1 MSRSRHYLRAAVP
14 LAVTLSF
21 AGAVLAIAAPGAG
34 AQAAG
39 LRPANGPEQWTKIS
53 RDTGLSIASAGL
65 YRTKDGKLHVVW
77 PSNDGLTKEF
87 SLNYSTVGGRAK
99 LLSTGTVVKHWSGIS
114 AYPRLVAGPG
124 GGIRLVFP
132 GGEGS
137 TGPFSHGTV
146 YTATSNEA
154 GKSWTLVN
162 GSMSQSENIPLTD
175 TAAIAE
181 NNGTP
186 VAAWGAVSALD
197 YHVGIDNAIPSN
209 TPDSS
214 IGIGAGGDVVGPTL
228 INSGGTISAAWY
240 NASGTASQGYWVANL
255 VPSKTAKV
263 KAPSSGGAGLSENQP
278 FEAVAFAAR
287 NGGGEYLA
295 YCVPSKSLVCSHI
308 DLWKVGA
315 KKAVQLP
322 GSSTGAAS
330 HVAIAAGP
338 GGHLWISW
346 FDQSLDKIRVVRTN
360 ATATRFGAV
369 LTIDGPAKLGEL
381 SGLQGE
387 SSDGPLDLIALATQ
401 NVNNSTPAYW
411 DTQLFPALAVHASK
425 SSVSHAAAS
434 KITFT
439 VTDTGSAVSG
449 ATVKFL
455 GMSAKTNGKG
465 QVTFTV
471 KKGTARGA
479 HAATATKNGYKA
491 GMITIKV
498 T

>member
-1 MSRSRHYLRAAVP
+1 MSRLRRYLGVAAP
-14 LAVTLSF
+14 LAVTMSC
-21 AGAVLAIAAPGAG
+21 AGALAVAAPGAG

-39 LRPANGPEQWTKIS
+39 LRPASSPEQWTKIS

-77 PSNDGLTKEF
+77 PSNDGVTKEF

-99 LLSTGTVVKHWSGIS
+99 LLSTGTVTKHWSGIS

-175 TAAIAE
+175 TAAATE

-197 YHVGIDNAIPSN
+197 YHVGVDNDIPSG

-214 IGIGAGGDVVGPTL
+214 IGVGADGDVVGPTL

-255 VPSKTAKV
+255 LPKTAKV

-278 FEAVAFAAR
+278 FESVAFAAR
-287 NGGGEYLA
+287 SGGGEYLA
-295 YCVPSKSLVCSHI
+295 YCVPSKSLVCSHV

-346 FDQSLDKIRVVRTN
+346 FDESLDKIRLVRTN
-360 ATATRFGAV
+360 AAATRFGAV
-369 LTIDGPAKLGEL
+369 LTIAGPAKLGEL

-401 NVNNSTPAYW
+401 NLNNSTPAYW
-411 DTQLFPALAVHASK
+411 DTQLFPALALHASK
-425 SSVSHAAAS
+425 SSVSHS
-434 KITFT
+434 KSSVITFT
-439 VTDTGSAVSG
+439 VTDTGSAVAG
-449 ATVKFL
+449 VTVKFL
-455 GMSAKTNGKG
+455 GKSATTNAKG
-465 QVTFTV
+465 QAKFTV
-471 KKGTARGA
+471 KKGTPTGSHQAVA
-479 HAATATKNGYKA
+479 SKKGYKSV
-491 GMITIKV
+491 IFTVKV